1 MDIVLHPYDLEYGYI
16 DPNGKD
22 SPSLDNIYIRSD
34 FIRYEGNKDGIIISL
49 FYDSE
54 YLKDFDANTDSL
66 GINIMFYN
74 EDKKFMYGMEYNTY
88 PSSWLIFSNNG
99 ESQEY
104 THSNFTVNT
113 PTYLRLCIGHIDR
126 HPISRLS
133 IISEINVRSE
143 YYFYMINGE
152 IMIKG
157 IPEVP
162 ESDIYPKGSWSVS
175 PYTNY
180 GLPCTGLMIP
190 TDVKLPEC
198 DIPDGSWRISTYI
211 NDGILYTKLMIGL
224 SVADTDVEYPFIN
237 LFDYVRVL
245 SPPHGLDKLFPVSKI
260 KIPLNSPEETE
271 YTLSNN
277 FTNQSLSST
286 SNKVN
291 QDLYARIM
299 AVPDKSTILNT
310 AKENSSN
317 LIKMATNGYVTLVQ
331 DEQGGTLEIVISSE
345 PDYLQAQNVWR
356 WNVNGLGFSSTG
368 YNGDYGTAITMD
380 GAIVADRITAGT
392 MFADRIRGGTLVL
405 GGYDNVNGVCKVV
418 NENEETICELN
429 CRGAFIKGQ
438 VDSINESNGLVCRM
452 HNGRFSYY
460 KNDVEVG
467 FIDGTYLYEGD
478 DNPSIYVR
486 SNKGLIISSE
496 WLGVTDSRGD
506 VYSTARD
513 TNIDIVTNISY
524 NSDGQITG
532 VEKRTLSFMKGIMMS

>member
-1 MDIVLHPYDLEYGYI
+1 MDIILHPYDLEYGYLI
-16 DPNGKD
+16 PGYGTE
-22 SPSLDNIYIRSD
+22 SSLSDNSSLLTD
-34 FIRYEGNKDGIIISL
+34 FIEYDGNKDTISL
-49 FYDSE
+49 TMVYSSE
-54 YLKDFDANTDSL
+54 NTTDYF
-66 GINIMFYN
+66 GVNIFFYN
-74 EDKKFMYGMEYNTY
+74 DDKEFLYCRSSSSY
-88 PSSWLIFSNNG
+88 PSTWLTFNSG
-99 ESQEY
+99 ETKEYSDSQL
-104 THSNFTVNT
+104 TTNT
-113 PTYLRLCIGHIDR
+113 PKYLRLCIRYSTRITI
-126 HPISRLS
+126 PQIS
-133 IISEINVRSE
+133 IISTIEVKSE
-143 YYFYMINGE
+143 YYFYMLNGE
-152 IMIKG
+152 VMIKG
-157 IPEVP
+157 VPDVP
-162 ESDIYPKGSWSVS
+162 ESDIYPKASWSVS
-175 PYTNY
+175 PYENN

-198 DIPDGSWRISTYI
+198 SIPDGSWRIRTYI
-211 NDGILYTKLMIGL
+211 NDGVPYTKLMIGL

-277 FTNQSLSST
+277 FTNQSLSSI

-438 VDSINESNGLVCRM
+438 VDSINESNGLLCRM

-486 SNKGLIISSE
+486 SNKGLIISSG
-496 WLGVTDSRGD
+496 WLGVTDSSGN

-513 TNIDIVTNISY
+513 TNIDVVTNISY